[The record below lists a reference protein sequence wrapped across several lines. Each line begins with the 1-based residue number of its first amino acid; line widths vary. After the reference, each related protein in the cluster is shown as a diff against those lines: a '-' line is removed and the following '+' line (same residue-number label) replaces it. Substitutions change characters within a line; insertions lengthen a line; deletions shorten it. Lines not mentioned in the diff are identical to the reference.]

1 MLFAFAYSCL
11 RLLLDVSD
19 IRLRVHNPEA
29 ELLLLRR
36 ELRVLRRQIGRP
48 RLVPAGRAIMAAFRR
63 LVPRPA

>member
-48 RLVPAGRAIMAAFRR
+48 RLVPADRAIMAAFRR